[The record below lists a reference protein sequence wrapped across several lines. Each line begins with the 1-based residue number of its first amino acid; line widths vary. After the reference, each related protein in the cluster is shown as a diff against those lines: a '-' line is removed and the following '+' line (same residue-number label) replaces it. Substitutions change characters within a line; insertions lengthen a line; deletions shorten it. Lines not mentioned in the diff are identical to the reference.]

1 MQNECKSILG
11 IMWGDK
17 TIKSAEKKIP
27 NLEAIMALGFILST
41 LKCKCILYFAGVL
54 FVPRLLEESPK
65 VVGFPLPVI
74 IGERVPKN
82 IHS

>member
-27 NLEAIMALGFILST
+27 NLENVMALGSILST
-41 LKCKCILYFAGVL
+41 LKYKWVFPKIMVPPNHL
-54 FVPRLLEESPK
+54 FLT
-65 VVGFPLPVI
+65 GFSM
-74 IGERVPKN
+74 K
-82 IHS
+82 